1 MKALVLFL
9 SMILIT
15 SCDKENT
22 SKAECIIADYNTKI
36 TAQQGNTFCFPDGKE
51 MSIIDIQDNRCPC
64 KVICFWEGYINIKS
78 QVTEQNGNKIIL
90 NFSTEAINKLP
101 NFKVDSLPNFKPS
114 LVSFNL
120 KDNNCESNP
129 AEDFIIEVSVSK

>member
-15 SCDKENT
+15 SCDKEKT
-22 SKAECIIADYNTKI
+22 SKAKCVIADYNTKI
-36 TAQQGNTFCFPDGKE
+36 TAQQGNLFCFPDGRE
-51 MSIIDIQDNRCPC
+51 MSIIDIQDARCPC
-64 KVICFWEGYINIKS
+64 KMTCVWEGYINIKS
-78 QVTEQNGNKIIL
+78 QVTEQNGNKVIL

-101 NFKVDSLPNFKPS
+101 FIKVDSLPNFKPS
-114 LVSFNL
+114 LEGFKL

-129 AEDFIIEVSVSK
+129 AEDFIIEISVSK